1 MVAGGS
7 GRRFGGP
14 KQFLPLAGRPVAAW
28 SVQAARAVSDG
39 VVLVVP
45 GRPGCEQ
52 EDSGADPPPGADHD
66 HQAEACGADRIVT
79 GGASRSDSV
88 RAGLAA
94 VPDEAEVIVVHDA
107 ARPLVDP
114 ALFAAVVRA
123 VQAGAAGCAI
133 PVLPVSDT
141 LKRVADGQVVSTVD
155 RAELVSVQTPQAFT
169 ASVLREAH
177 RLGGLTT
184 DDAGLVEQ
192 LGLPVRTVPGD
203 PRNLKLTRPEDLGLA
218 EALLAGAQQ

>member
-14 KQFLPLAGRPVAAW
+14 KQFLSLAGRPVAAW
-28 SVQAARAVSDG
+28 SVQAARSVSDG

-45 GRPGCEQ
+45 GRSGSGLGASGDAPPE
-52 EDSGADPPPGADHD
+52 GADDGV
-66 HQAEACGADRIVT
+66 QAEACGADRVVT
-79 GGASRSDSV
+79 GGGSRADSV

-94 VPDEAEVIVVHDA
+94 VPDGADVIVVHDA
-107 ARPLVDP
+107 ARPLADP
-114 ALFAAVVRA
+114 ALFVAVVRA
-123 VQAGAAGCAI
+123 VEGGSAGCAV
-133 PVLPVSDT
+133 PVLSVSDT
-141 LKRVADGQVVSTVD
+141 LKRVVGGQVVATVD
-155 RAELVSVQTPQAFT
+155 REQLVSVQTPQAFT

-177 RLGGLTT
+177 RLGGQTT

-203 PRNLKLTRPEDLGLA
+203 PRNLKLTRPEDLGVA
-218 EALLAGAQQ
+218 EALLAGSHR

>member
-1 MVAGGS
+1 VWTIVVAGGS

-14 KQFLPLAGRPVAAW
+14 KQFLPLGGRPVAAW
-28 SVQAARAVSDG
+28 SVTAARSVSDG

-45 GRPGCEQ
+45 GGTAA
-52 EDSGADPPPGADHD
+52 DSPDETAADSSD
-66 HQAEACGADRIVT
+66 CGADRVVT
-79 GGASRSDSV
+79 GGDARADSV

-107 ARPLVDP
+107 ARPLAGP
-114 ALFAAVVRA
+114 SLFAAVVEA
-123 VQAGAAGCAI
+123 VQEGGAVCAI

-141 LKRVADGQVVSTVD
+141 LKRTSDGQVTSTVD
-155 RAELVSVQTPQAFT
+155 REGLVTVQTPQAF
-169 ASVLREAH
+169 AAAVLRQAH
-177 RLGGLTT
+177 QDGGQTT

-203 PRNLKLTRPEDLGLA
+203 SRNLKLTRPEDLGLA
-218 EALLAGAQQ
+218 EALLAGTPG